1 VSDPSSPWSDGRGN
15 LDDWFLTPG
24 ERGNLASEID
34 RRRGDGTAWTEGNH
48 VRVLVDGAEYFRRLY
63 AELCR
68 LERDDWVHLTDWE
81 GDPDQR
87 LDGPGTE
94 IASVLADLA
103 RRGVHVRGLLWRS
116 HPRAAHFSEQENTK
130 LVRTVNE
137 AGGELVLD
145 ERVRRGG
152 SHHQKLVLLRRADPA
167 DDIAFVGGID
177 LCHSRGDDSAHH
189 GDPQVVDLN
198 PAYGERPP
206 WHDLQL
212 EIRGPAVGDL
222 AHSFRERWSDPTA
235 FDHRNPVRI
244 ALRKL
249 TRQPRRPD
257 PLPPVRPDPPTAG
270 SAAVQ
275 VLRTYPAK
283 RPPFPFAPHGERSI
297 GRAYRK
303 AIGRAQRLIY
313 LEDQYLWSS
322 HAAETLAAAL
332 RRSPD
337 LHLIAVVPRL
347 PEQSGRV
354 AEDSEVIG
362 RLRVLKTLYAA
373 GGDRVAVYDLENEQ
387 GTPIYVHAKVCVVDD
402 VWLEVGSDN
411 LNRRS
416 WTHDSELSCAILD
429 SELDDR
435 EPTDPT
441 GRGDR
446 ARRLA
451 RDTRLRLWREHLG
464 RDVAAGDEAA
474 DADLVEFTSGFAAFA
489 ATAATLDAW
498 HRDGGRGPRPPG
510 HARPHRPDPIP
521 WHSRWWAR
529 TAHRM
534 FVDPDGRPRALR
546 RRDAV

>member
-1 VSDPSSPWSDGRGN
+1 VTQPPDPSDAGPEK

-24 ERGNLASEID
+24 ERGNLASEVD
-34 RRRGDGTAWTEGNH
+34 RRHGDGTAWTEGNH

-94 IASVLADLA
+94 VGSVLADLA

-130 LVRTVNE
+130 LVREVND

-152 SHHQKLVLLRRADPA
+152 SHHQKLVLLRRANAA
-167 DDIAFVGGID
+167 DDVAFVGGID
-177 LCHSRGDDSAHH
+177 LCHSRGDDSAHG

-198 PAYGERPP
+198 PAYGDRPP

-244 ALRKL
+244 ALRTF

-257 PLPPVRPDPPTAG
+257 PLPPVRPDPPPVG

-283 RPPFPFAPHGERSI
+283 RPPFPFAPDGERSI

-322 HAAETLAAAL
+322 HAADTLADAL
-332 RRSPD
+332 RRAPD

-347 PEQSGRV
+347 PEQSGRM

-362 RLRVLKTLYAA
+362 RLRVLKTLDAA

-429 SELDDR
+429 AELDDR
-435 EPTDPT
+435 RPTDPT
-441 GRGDR
+441 GRGDQ

-464 RDVAAGDEAA
+464 RDIAAGDESA

-489 ATAATLDAW
+489 ATAAELDAW
-498 HRDGGRGPRPPG
+498 HRGGGRGPRPPG
-510 HARPHRPDPIP
+510 HARPHRPSPIP

-529 TAHRM
+529 TAHRV
-534 FVDPDGRPRALR
+534 FVDPDGRPRQLR
-546 RRDAV
+546 RRDTV

>member
-1 VSDPSSPWSDGRGN
+1 VSDGHEATTELTRR
-15 LDDWFLTPG
+15 LDDWFLTPV
-24 ERGNLASEID
+24 ERGNSSTDID
-34 RRRGDGTAWTEGNH
+34 RRRGDGAAWTEGNH
-48 VRVLVDGAEYFRRLY
+48 VRVLVDGAEYFRRLHR
-63 AELCR
+63 ELRR
-68 LERDDWVHLTDWE
+68 LERGDWVHLTDWE
-81 GDPDQR
+81 GDPDER

-94 IASVLADLA
+94 IGSVLSDLA
-103 RRGVHVRGLLWRS
+103 RRGVHIRGLLWRS
-116 HPRAAHFSEQENTK
+116 HPRVAHFSEQENTR
-130 LVRTVNE
+130 LVREVNE

-152 SHHQKLVLLRRADPA
+152 SHHQKLVLLRRARPE
-167 DDIAFVGGID
+167 DDVAFVGGID
-177 LCHSRGDDSAHH
+177 LCHSRRDDCEHH
-189 GDPQVVDLN
+189 GDPQAIDLN

-244 ALRKL
+244 AIRKL
-249 TRQPRRPD
+249 TGQPRRPD
-257 PLPPVRPDPPTAG
+257 PLPPARPDPPHAG
-270 SAAVQ
+270 TAAVQ

-283 RPPFPFAPHGERSI
+283 RPPFPFAPNGERSI

-303 AIGRAQRLIY
+303 ALGRARKLIY

-322 HAAETLAAAL
+322 HAADTLADAL
-332 RRSPD
+332 RRAPD
-337 LHLIAVVPRL
+337 LQLIAVVPRL
-347 PEQSGRV
+347 PEQSGRM

-362 RLRVLKTLYAA
+362 RQRVLETLYSA
-373 GGDRVAVYDLENEQ
+373 GGERVAVYDLENEH

-402 VWLEVGSDN
+402 IWLEVGSDN

-429 SELDDR
+429 AEADVR
-435 EPTDPT
+435 EPTDPA
-441 GRGDR
+441 GNGDP

-451 RDTRLRLWREHLG
+451 RATRLRLWREHLG
-464 RDVAAGDEAA
+464 RDPAAVDDGCDT
-474 DADLVEFTSGFAAFA
+474 DLVGFSSGFTAFRS
-489 ATAATLDAW
+489 TAAALEAW
-498 HRDGGRGPRPPG
+498 HRDGRRGPRPPG
-510 HARPHRPDPIP
+510 HVRPHRPEPVP

-529 TAHRM
+529 TAHRL
-534 FVDPDGRPRALR
+534 FVDPDGRPRDLR